1 MQMWCDAGVLLC
13 SRPWTTLYARFRANS
28 ATNMA
33 CSRLAQMG
41 CSEVTRH
48 ALGTVVVM
56 QTKFSST
63 SERNC
68 SLIAGG
74 TAFTSNTSSFCN
86 APVTSAAPCLFS
98 GGPLHRTINSV
109 CCMPHQP
116 GQLPLVKKRLLQAWA
131 RVPAQAPITDRK
143 QHALQ
148 HQLALASHFLLL
160 PAGLLT
166 ASYASTLFSPSV
178 AACMHACT
186 RLPLPKHLFMHGRK
200 RGCCDLPH

>member
-1 MQMWCDAGVLLC
+1 MQMWSDAGVSLC

-41 CSEVTRH
+41 CSGVTRH

-74 TAFTSNTSSFCN
+74 TAFTSNTYFVMHPSPRHHHAFSLEVHFTEQSTAFVACLTSQANCHWSRSACCKPERVFQRRHQSQTESSM
-86 APVTSAAPCLFS
+86 PC
-98 GGPLHRTINSV
+98 GINW
-109 CCMPHQP
+109 H
-116 GQLPLVKKRLLQAWA
+116 LQA
-131 RVPAQAPITDRK
+131 T
-143 QHALQ
+143 
-148 HQLALASHFLLL
+148 F
-160 PAGLLT
+160 
-166 ASYASTLFSPSV
+166 FS
-178 AACMHACT
+178 CQ
-186 RLPLPKHLFMHGRK
+186 
-200 RGCCDLPH
+200 RGY

>member
-74 TAFTSNTSSFCN
+74 TAFTSNTLHFAMHPSPRQHAFSLEVHSTEQSTAFVACL
-86 APVTSAAPCLFS
+86 TSQANCP
-98 GGPLHRTINSV
+98 
-109 CCMPHQP
+109 
-116 GQLPLVKKRLLQAWA
+116 VKKRLLQAWA

-148 HQLALASHFLLL
+148 HQLALASHFFLL